1 MLSRS
6 SYGIIWSLMA
16 KRIVLNPK
24 IMLGKPV
31 FQGTRIPVYLV
42 LDLLADGLTSEQII
56 KDYYQDLTKE
66 DVEEA
71 LKYADRLVRSEE
83 IVFTK

>member
-1 MLSRS
+1 
-6 SYGIIWSLMA
+6 MA

-42 LDLLADGLTSEQII
+42 LDLLADGLTAEQIT

-66 DVEEA
+66 DVAEA